1 MPACQPF
8 CGHAK
13 PGNCL
18 ATQRV
23 RMHQCGTY
31 PCRFVFVC
39 VEILSF
45 NTFWNIFYCEFIH
58 LYVHEIT
65 SFGMV
70 GSIAYPNMWNGR
82 PPITWRTNLF
92 WPDYTELFST
102 RHIKPV
108 CLGGLSR
115 SIKCCTYASHDFP
128 QEISVW
134 TLAWR
139 VKNAFFFFC
148 DAKVHAWQK
157 GRHGRECCISGGV
170 LSLCSCAA
178 KPMLPS
184 G

>member
-1 MPACQPF
+1 MSVYQLCDILAPFTKSVSIISLWCPRMRLIFLVSFLPTGRTPTFFLSNEMPACQPF

-82 PPITWRTNLF
+82 PPNTWRTNLF

-128 QEISVW
+128 
-134 TLAWR
+134 
-139 VKNAFFFFC
+139 
-148 DAKVHAWQK
+148 
-157 GRHGRECCISGGV
+157 
-170 LSLCSCAA
+170 
-178 KPMLPS
+178 
-184 G
+184 

>member
-1 MPACQPF
+1 MVPAHAFDFFGLVFAHRPNTHIFLSNEMPACQPF

-92 WPDYTELFST
+92 WPDYRIVFDPSHKTCLFG
-102 RHIKPV
+102 RIKSFNKMLYV
-108 CLGGLSR
+108 RL
-115 SIKCCTYASHDFP
+115 TWF
-128 QEISVW
+128 SVG
-134 TLAWR
+134 
-139 VKNAFFFFC
+139 N
-148 DAKVHAWQK
+148 
-157 GRHGRECCISGGV
+157 
-170 LSLCSCAA
+170 
-178 KPMLPS
+178 
-184 G
+184 

>member
-92 WPDYTELFST
+92 WPDYRIVFDPSHKTCLFG
-102 RHIKPV
+102 RIKSFNKMLYV
-108 CLGGLSR
+108 RLTWFSVGNSCL
-115 SIKCCTYASHDFP
+115 DFSMTSKKR
-128 QEISVW
+128 I
-134 TLAWR
+134 
-139 VKNAFFFFC
+139 FFFC